1 MYQLI
6 IICSSFICDD
16 LTLIVAYMNDICV
29 ADDIGM
35 VSYFRASEIS
45 VMPYFRASET
55 RGNFFEMIPK
65 TEKWCPI
72 FRQDALTL
80 FIFLY

>member
-16 LTLIVAYMNDICV
+16 LTLIVAYMDDVCAADDICV
-29 ADDIGM
+29 
-35 VSYFRASEIS
+35 VSYFRAEIS

-55 RGNFFEMIPK
+55 HGSF
-65 TEKWCPI
+65 C
-72 FRQDALTL
+72 
-80 FIFLY
+80 